1 MIDKAIIVVRVYPIG
16 IKVFDQMGLECFTKR
31 LVLLFELADV
41 FARGLLPD
49 AVFVGIAIDQRDVGD
64 QIRLLVGRE
73 SGEGTASGRNDDSCD

>member
-49 AVFVGIAIDQRDVGD
+49 AVFVGIAIDQRNVGD